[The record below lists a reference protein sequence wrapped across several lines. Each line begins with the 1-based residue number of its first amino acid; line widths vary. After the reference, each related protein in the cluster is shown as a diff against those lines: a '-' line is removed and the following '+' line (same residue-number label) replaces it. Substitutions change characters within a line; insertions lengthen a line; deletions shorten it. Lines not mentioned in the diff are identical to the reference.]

1 MPYFHFHLFVIN
13 PKYSPATAID
23 TAIMQRLLLSIAF
36 ACAGLVQAAA
46 PAKPAYQ
53 SASYA
58 PGPRPV
64 SAKQLEEL
72 GRQLFFDRSLSASG
86 RMSCATCHSPSHA
99 YGPPNGLAAQLGG
112 KDGKQPGTRAA
123 PSLRYLQ
130 SVPPFSEHFHDNDG
144 NDSEDAGPTGGY
156 TWDGRA
162 DSAHAQA
169 SLPLL
174 AANEMANG
182 TPAAVVD
189 KLRRSAAAARFQ
201 KLFGSD
207 IFSHPAQAFDK
218 AALALEVFQQNP
230 REFYP
235 YDSKYDAFLRGQAKL
250 SAKEARGLKAFNDP
264 DKGNCASC
272 HISQRSESGAFPA
285 FTDYGHIAVGAPRNP
300 ELAANRDRHYFD
312 LGLCGPARTDF
323 KNRGDYCGL
332 FRTPSLRNVARR
344 KTFFHNGAFHD
355 LRQVLRFYAERDTR
369 PGKWYPKGKDGK
381 VAKFDDLPARYQANV
396 NMEAPFGGKAGGKA
410 MFSERDIDDMLAFLK
425 TLNDGYKP
433 AGRGKS

>member
-1 MPYFHFHLFVIN
+1 
-13 PKYSPATAID
+13 
-23 TAIMQRLLLSIAF
+23 MQRLLLSIAF

-182 TPAAVVD
+182 TPAAVV
-189 KLRRSAAAARFQ
+189 KSVRAAQ
-201 KLFGSD
+201 
-207 IFSHPAQAFDK
+207 
-218 AALALEVFQQNP
+218 
-230 REFYP
+230 
-235 YDSKYDAFLRGQAKL
+235 
-250 SAKEARGLKAFNDP
+250 
-264 DKGNCASC
+264 
-272 HISQRSESGAFPA
+272 SGA
-285 FTDYGHIAVGAPRNP
+285 GRQPRP
-300 ELAANRDRHYFD
+300 PL
-312 LGLCGPARTDF
+312 L
-323 KNRGDYCGL
+323 
-332 FRTPSLRNVARR
+332 
-344 KTFFHNGAFHD
+344 
-355 LRQVLRFYAERDTR
+355 R
-369 PGKWYPKGKDGK
+369 PGPVRPGAHRLQEPRRLLRPVPHAFAAQRGPPQNL
-381 VAKFDDLPARYQANV
+381 LPQRRL
-396 NMEAPFGGKAGGKA
+396 P
-410 MFSERDIDDMLAFLK
+410 
-425 TLNDGYKP
+425 
-433 AGRGKS
+433 